1 MWVKKNI
8 FLPNLSSLFK
18 KKYETY
24 MCVLYPFQ
32 LNGGAAVVCVFSTL
46 FRFMCRRH
54 GGRGVRR
61 IEKSK
66 EVTP

>member
-1 MWVKKNI
+1 
-8 FLPNLSSLFK
+8 
-18 KKYETY
+18 